1 MHGLLNHSNQMLEY
15 LEGYYDLVADYMVEF
30 IDSRFHYIV
39 YEKSENQ
46 TYRHVLI
53 FVLVFIL
60 LIHRSSV
67 LSDIQIIVWLQWK
80 HDFTWPKLQIW
91 LVYIMWINKIISRAS
106 IFFQLSAVEKKVGFS
121 VVMVHNFSVDLFL
134 VCLLAVDP

>member
-1 MHGLLNHSNQMLEY
+1 MHGLLNHNNQMLEY

-80 HDFTWPKLQIW
+80 HDFT
-91 LVYIMWINKIISRAS
+91 
-106 IFFQLSAVEKKVGFS
+106 
-121 VVMVHNFSVDLFL
+121 
-134 VCLLAVDP
+134 